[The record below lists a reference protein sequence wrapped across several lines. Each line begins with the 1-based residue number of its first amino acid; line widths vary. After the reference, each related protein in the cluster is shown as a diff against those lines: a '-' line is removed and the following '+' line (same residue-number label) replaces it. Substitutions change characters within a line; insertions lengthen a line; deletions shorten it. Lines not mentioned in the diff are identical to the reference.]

1 MRKIFYWMLLMI
13 ASFPIIG
20 QSKRVNERFQIH
32 MKKFDQPIKVD
43 GVLDDMAWE
52 TAPKV
57 DGFYSVNPIDSVKSK
72 IKTEVLLGYDDKY
85 FYLSAICYTKENQRY
100 VVESLRRDFMF
111 NNNDNFLF
119 FMDTY
124 DDLTTGYSFG
134 SNAAGAQW
142 DAQHFDGARAN
153 LNWDNKWESAVSSTP
168 NAWVLEMRIPFKSIR
183 YKADSKRWGV
193 NFSRLDVTELEKSSW
208 VIIPR
213 QFATASSAYFGVLI
227 WDNPPP
233 APKKNISFIPYAL
246 TGTNR
251 DFENGLDPKNT
262 TRIGGDAKVAL
273 SSSMNLDLTM
283 NPDFSQVD
291 VDIQQTNL
299 DRYELFYPERRQFF
313 IENSDLFDGFGT
325 QTLKPFF
332 SRRIGLSYNSVTGI
346 YEQTPVA
353 YGARLSGKLNNNL
366 RVGALNVQTKSN
378 EEKGVPTENFSMLA
392 VQQKIFARSNISAF
406 MINKQTNL
414 NSISNSKGYLAY
426 NRNLGLE
433 YNLAS
438 KNNFWSGKLFYY
450 KSITPEN
457 LEKNFAQGTLLSY
470 NTNRWDL
477 NWSHQIAGENY
488 LPEVGYSPRSNYF
501 SMNPRLGVNFYPK
514 KSSSPLFFYK
524 ANIMLLGFWDLN
536 GGNTDFTAAF
546 SHSFNFKDKSRIL
559 FWTAQ
564 DYIKLLFNFNPFG
577 VGDLRLKMGDE
588 HRWKSVGFNY
598 DSTPI
603 NSFTYSIDSRF
614 GGYYGGGARIGI
626 NSTIKYRVQP
636 FGYISVNMDYNR
648 INGVL
653 VPELGNQVSQ
663 VGDAEFWIIRPRLD
677 LTFTNKL
684 FFSTFFQINQ
694 QTKNINLNTRLQ
706 WRYKPASDLFFVY
719 TDNYFPETYNI
730 RSRAIVLKLNYWL
743 NL

>member
-1 MRKIFYWMLLMI
+1 MRKILFLVLFII
-13 ASFPIIG
+13 APIVFFG
-20 QSKRVNERFQIH
+20 QSKRINERFQIH

-43 GVLDDMAWE
+43 GILDDFSWE
-52 TAPKV
+52 DAPKV

-72 IKTEVLLGYDDKY
+72 INTEVLLGYDDKY
-85 FYLSAICYTKENQRY
+85 FYLAAICYTKENQRY

-168 NAWVLEMRIPFKSIR
+168 NAWILEMRIPFKSIR

-213 QFATASSAYFGVLI
+213 QFPTASSAYFGVLI

-246 TGTNR
+246 TRSVN
-251 DFENGLDPKNT
+251 DFEHSTGNMNSS
-262 TRIGGDAKVAL
+262 RIGADAKIAL
-273 SSSMNLDLTM
+273 SSSMNLDLTV

-291 VDIQQTNL
+291 VDVQQTNL

-332 SRRIGLSYNSVTGI
+332 SRRIGLSYNPSTGI
-346 YEQTPVA
+346 YEQSPVS
-353 YGARLSGKLNNNL
+353 YGARLSGKINNNL
-366 RVGALNVQTKSN
+366 RLGALNVQTKSN
-378 EEKGVPTENFSMLA
+378 EAKGVPTENFSMVA
-392 VQQKIFARSNISAF
+392 VQQKVFARSNFGAF
-406 MINKQTNL
+406 LINKETNL
-414 NSISNSKGYLAY
+414 NSISNSNGYLAY

-438 KNNFWSGKLFYY
+438 KNNFWTGKMFYY
-450 KSITPEN
+450 KSITPQNLKEN
-457 LEKNFAQGTLLSY
+457 YAQGTSLSY
-470 NTNRWDL
+470 TTNRWDL
-477 NWSHQIAGENY
+477 NWNHQIAGANY
-488 LPEVGYSPRSNYF
+488 NPEVGYSPRSNYF
-501 SMNPRLGVNFYPK
+501 FINPRMGINLYPK
-514 KSSSPLFFYK
+514 NPNSSLFFYK
-524 ANIMLLGFWDLN
+524 ANLMIMGFWNL
-536 GGNTDFTAAF
+536 GGANTDLTKAF
-546 SHSFNFKDKSRIL
+546 SHTFNFKDKSRIL
-559 FWTAQ
+559 FWTAT
-564 DYIKLLFNFNPFG
+564 DYIKLLLDFNPFG
-577 VGDLRLKMGDE
+577 VGNLKLKKGEE

-598 DSTPI
+598 ESTPI

-614 GGYYGGGARIGI
+614 GGYYGGGSRIGI
-626 NSTIKYRVQP
+626 SSTLKYRIQP
-636 FGYISVNMDYNR
+636 FGYISVNFDYNK
-648 INGVL
+648 IDDVS
-653 VPELGNQVSQ
+653 VPNFGEQVAQKGS
-663 VGDAEFWIIRPRLD
+663 AEFWIIRPKLD
-677 LTFTNKL
+677 VTFTNKL

-694 QTKNINLNTRLQ
+694 QTKNINLNSRLQ
-706 WRYKPASDLFFVY
+706 WRYQPASDLFLVY